1 MSLSVNG
8 GSAFIPQNL
17 TPHEHSATA
26 GQHGQNDLATF
37 FLFAGGNGGAVNFA
51 PPSSRIEGAN
61 EGSRFVIHNRSVQSP
76 ANETDAGGIQEVI
89 SLLQS
94 LLQALLRLL
103 GGNNSNDGGSGSG
116 SPSGESGGS
125 SSPSGSHNSYTPQ
138 NLAAQPSNGAPKTQG
153 GDGAARMANV
163 GNGPKGMPQE
173 LWKDCVNAGNKF
185 GVDPFVLA
193 AQSKQESN
201 FGKDLSGAS
210 GGDGVMQVEPSTRAA
225 YAGQF
230 QERMGHAYNHG
241 RQSDQV
247 AMAALIM
254 GSKGGDTTAQLQ
266 KYNGGDNWKP
276 GATDSYGRVI
286 KANEYAASV
295 KNIAQQLRNSVA

>member
-1 MSLSVNG
+1 M
-8 GSAFIPQNL
+8 FIPQNL
-17 TPHEHSATA
+17 TPQEHSATA
-26 GQHGQNDLATF
+26 GQHGQSGLATSLLF
-37 FLFAGGNGGAVNFA
+37 FAGGNGGAVNFA
-51 PPSSRIEGAN
+51 PPTSRIEGTN
-61 EGSRFVIHNRSVQSP
+61 EGSPASAIHNRSVQSP
-76 ANETDAGGIQEVI
+76 ANETDAGGIQEVL

-103 GGNNSNDGGSGSG
+103 GGNNSNDGGGGSG
-116 SPSGESGGS
+116 SSSGESGGR
-125 SSPSGSHNSYTPQ
+125 SSPSGSHNSHTPQ
-138 NLAAQPSNGAPKTQG
+138 NLAAQPGNGAPKTQAS
-153 GDGAARMANV
+153 DGAASTANI

-225 YAGQF
+225 YTGQF

-254 GSKGGDTTAQLQ
+254 GSKSGGTTAQLQ